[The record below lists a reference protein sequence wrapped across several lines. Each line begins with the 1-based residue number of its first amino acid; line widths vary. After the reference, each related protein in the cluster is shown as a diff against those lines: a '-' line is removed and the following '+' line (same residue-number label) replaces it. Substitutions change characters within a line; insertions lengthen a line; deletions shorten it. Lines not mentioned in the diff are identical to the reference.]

1 MTTNPP
7 SPMRHQRKIKT
18 GSLYYDYQPLSHKQ
32 SHQGPVTVPWLQLKG
47 KWLAQAGF
55 SINSQVTVSVGKD
68 CLLLTV
74 DKKTKAKVNH

>member
-1 MTTNPP
+1 MDK
-7 SPMRHQRKIKT
+7 SSSRIRSQRKIKT
-18 GSLYYDYQPLSHKQ
+18 GSLYYDYQSLSQKQ

-55 SINSQVTVSVGKD
+55 SINSQVTVSIGKE

-74 DKKTKAKVNH
+74 DKKTEAKVNH